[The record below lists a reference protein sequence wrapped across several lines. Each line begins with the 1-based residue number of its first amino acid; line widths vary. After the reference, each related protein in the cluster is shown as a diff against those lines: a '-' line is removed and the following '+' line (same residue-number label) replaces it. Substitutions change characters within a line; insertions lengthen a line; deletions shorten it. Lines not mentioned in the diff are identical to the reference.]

1 VNLIEALVLF
11 KVQSQNLYHCSG
23 AKTRMTNSDIIQ
35 KRQQNQHLSGTR
47 FKRPADIVHWLGAV
61 QAQDYAGAKWALGL
75 RLPGATDDD
84 VERAFTDGAI
94 LRTHVLRPTWHFVTP
109 ADIRWMLALTAP
121 RVHALNAPYYR
132 KCELDQR
139 TFQRSRK
146 ALTKAL
152 QGERQLTRDELRAA
166 FAQAGISTDG
176 DLRMAYLMANAEL
189 DGIVCSGARRGK
201 QFTYALLEER
211 VPQTKPLERDEA
223 LSELIRRYFAS
234 RGPAT
239 LRDFVWWSGL
249 TMADA
254 KRGVE
259 AAKSHLEHEAHN
271 DQTYWFAP
279 EPSFNS
285 GAIQKAYLLPN
296 YDEYGIGYRDRS
308 AIFDSD
314 RASQLVFNHL
324 IFING
329 RLAGTWKRMLKKDTV
344 MVETNTFERLTKP
357 EIRAV
362 AAAARKY
369 GEFLDLPVVMA
380 GER

>member
-1 VNLIEALVLF
+1 
-11 KVQSQNLYHCSG
+11 
-23 AKTRMTNSDIIQ
+23 MTNSDIVQ
-35 KRQQNQHLSGTR
+35 KRQQNQHISGTW
-47 FKRPADIVHWLGAV
+47 FKQPADIVHWLGAV

-75 RLPGATDDD
+75 RLPGAIDDD
-84 VERAFTDGAI
+84 VERALTDGAI

-139 TFQRSRK
+139 TFRRSRK

-152 QGERQLTRDELRAA
+152 KDGRQLTRDELRAA

-176 DLRMAYLMANAEL
+176 ELRMGYLMANAEL

-211 VPQTKPLERDEA
+211 VPRAKPLERDEA
-223 LSELIRRYFAS
+223 LYELIRRYFAS

-254 KRGVE
+254 KHGVE

-271 DQTYWFAP
+271 GQTYWFAP
-279 EPSFNS
+279 ETPFNS
-285 GAIQKAYLLPN
+285 DAIQKAYLLPN

-308 AIFDSD
+308 AIFDSE

-324 IFING
+324 IVING
-329 RLAGTWKRMLKKDTV
+329 RLAGTWKRTLKKDAV
-344 MVETNTFERLTKP
+344 VLETNTFERLTTA
-357 EIRAV
+357 ESRAV
-362 AAAARKY
+362 AAAARQY
-369 GEFLDLPVVMA
+369 GEFLGLPVVMA
-380 GER
+380 GEQ